1 MKVTITPK
9 ITASVDMNL
18 DQISTILYILEGY
31 MQGNDDS
38 QICDYIDNELIP
50 ILESA
55 SNNIPLPD
63 DDPFW

>member
-1 MKVTITPK
+1 MKLTITPK

-31 MQGNDDS
+31 MDGNDDS

>member
-31 MQGNDDS
+31 MDGNDDS

>member
-31 MQGNDDS
+31 MQGNDDA

>member
-1 MKVTITPK
+1 
-9 ITASVDMNL
+9 MNL

-31 MQGNDDS
+31 MDGNDDS

>member
-31 MQGNDDS
+31 MDGNDDS

-55 SNNIPLPD
+55 SNKIPLPD

>member
-31 MQGNDDS
+31 MDGNDDS
-38 QICDYIDNELIP
+38 QICDYIDNELIT
-50 ILESA
+50 ILESE

>member
-31 MQGNDDS
+31 MQGNDDA
-38 QICDYIDNELIP
+38 QICNYIDNELIP
-50 ILESA
+50 LLESA
-55 SNNIPLPD
+55 SDTIPLPENEQ
-63 DDPFW
+63 F